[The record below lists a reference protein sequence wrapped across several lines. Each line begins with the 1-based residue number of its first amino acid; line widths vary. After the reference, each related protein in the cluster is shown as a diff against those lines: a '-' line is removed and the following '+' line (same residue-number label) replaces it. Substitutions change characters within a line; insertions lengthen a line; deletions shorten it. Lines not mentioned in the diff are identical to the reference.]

1 MYPGRVVIYGQAGK
15 KYTVGFGFLFINF
28 VLSVVKYFY
37 CGLSGLPISLK

>member
-15 KYTVGFGFLFINF
+15 KYTVGFLFINF

-37 CGLSGLPISLK
+37 CAL